1 MAKALEGK
9 TAIVTGS
16 SRGIGAAIARRIAA
30 DGARVIVNYA
40 KRAGAADEVVKTI
53 VDAGGKASA
62 VGADVSTSAGIR
74 QLFDE
79 SEKAYGGTDILINNA
94 GAILYKLIADTSEE
108 EFDQLFAVNV
118 KATFLA
124 CKEATARLRDGGSI
138 INFSSTTTALM
149 LPTYGTYVATKGA
162 VEQFSHVLAK
172 ELGARKIRVNVVSPG
187 PTNTEL
193 FNTGKSE
200 SELSRAAG
208 MAALGRLGEPDDI
221 ADVVAFLVSDGARW
235 ITGQN
240 LRVNGGVI

>member
-1 MAKALEGK
+1 MRKAEADGTPRNLLDERKWMAKALEGK

-16 SRGIGAAIARRIAA
+16 SRGIGAAIARRIAG

-118 KATFLA
+118 
-124 CKEATARLRDGGSI
+124 
-138 INFSSTTTALM
+138 
-149 LPTYGTYVATKGA
+149 
-162 VEQFSHVLAK
+162 
-172 ELGARKIRVNVVSPG
+172 
-187 PTNTEL
+187 
-193 FNTGKSE
+193 
-200 SELSRAAG
+200 
-208 MAALGRLGEPDDI
+208 
-221 ADVVAFLVSDGARW
+221 
-235 ITGQN
+235 
-240 LRVNGGVI
+240 